1 MATEQ
6 IEQQPDDALLN
17 DDQADNINAD
27 APEHEDAPGQSPPN
41 GEAEQSDVQTDP
53 QTLDITIG
61 DEPLP
66 DTQPAPDW
74 VKNLRRENR
83 EDKKRIKELE
93 SRLQQSSPETTADPG
108 PKPTLEQYD
117 YDTVRYETAIDT
129 WHEKKRQAEEKK
141 TAKQREQ
148 QAQQDA
154 WNAKLQSYSQAR
166 KNLKAPDYEEMEGI
180 AQDILNQTQQGLVVQ
195 YAKDPAL
202 MMYVMGKNPNK
213 ARELAGITDP
223 IEFAIK
229 FKELEKQIKMNAQ
242 RNAPPPPES
251 VVTGNARASGTVDS
265 HLERLRSEAEKSGDY
280 SKLMEYKRQQRR
292 KNS

>member
-27 APEHEDAPGQSPPN
+27 APEHDDAPGQSPPN
-41 GEAEQSDVQTDP
+41 GETEQSDVQTDP

-93 SRLQQSSPETTADPG
+93 SRLQQSSPDKTLELG
-108 PKPTLEQYD
+108 PEPTLDGCD
-117 YDTVRYETAIDT
+117 YDEVRFKQEFKAYQNRE
-129 WHEKKRQAEEKK
+129 RQIEEQK

-202 MMYVMGKNPNK
+202 MMYVMGKNPTK
-213 ARELAGITDP
+213 ARELANLSDP
-223 IEFAIK
+223 IEFTVQ